1 MPTSSTA
8 RILVVD
14 DDRALGETFAE
25 SLGGP
30 DCAVRAVTEP
40 AEALREAAETDY
52 DVVITDLRM
61 PGGIDGIELCRRIV
75 AQTADVPVI
84 VLTAF
89 GDYDAAVA
97 AMRAGAYDFL
107 AKPVKL
113 DVLALAVAR
122 AVERRCLRREVKRL
136 SATLASAS
144 GFGELVG
151 SSPAMNRVYTLLSR
165 IADSESSVLITGESG
180 TGKELVAR
188 GLHRKSTRAS
198 GAFVA
203 INCAAMPET
212 LLESE
217 LFGHEKGAFTDART
231 SRAGL
236 FVEATGGTLFLDE
249 VGELPLSL
257 QPKLLRALQE
267 RTVRPIGGRK
277 EIPFD
282 ARVVAA
288 TNRDLESSVEEG
300 RFREDLFFR
309 LNVIEVGLPPLRERG
324 NDVLALAQHFLLRFA
339 SKANKQIVGF
349 TEPVAK
355 HLLEYDWPG
364 NVRELH
370 NVVERSIALASH
382 DHVTLED
389 LPEKVTQ
396 LHRKPRA
403 PIPMDPGELVT
414 LEEME
419 RRYVLHVLEAS
430 NGSKSVAARTLG
442 LDRTTL
448 WRRLERIGIDPKRR
462 T

>member
-1 MPTSSTA
+1 MKASSRA
-8 RILVVD
+8 KILVVD
-14 DDRALGETFAE
+14 DDRALGDTFAE
-25 SLGGP
+25 SLGGS
-30 DCAVRAVTEP
+30 DYDVLAVTEP
-40 AEALREAAETDY
+40 ITALNETAATDY
-52 DVVITDLRM
+52 DVIITDLRM
-61 PGGIDGIELCRRIV
+61 PGPMDGIELCRRIV
-75 AQTADVPVI
+75 AQTADLPVI

-89 GDYDAAVA
+89 GDYDAAVR

-122 AVERRCLRREVKRL
+122 AVERRRLRREVKRL
-136 SATLASAS
+136 SATLSSAS
-144 GFGELVG
+144 SFGELVG
-151 SSPAMNRVYTLLSR
+151 SSAAMQRVYALLSR

-188 GLHRKSTRAS
+188 GLHRTSARAS
-198 GAFVA
+198 APFVA
-203 INCAAMPET
+203 INCAAMPEA

-217 LFGHEKGAFTDART
+217 LFGHEKGSFTDART

-236 FVEATGGTLFLDE
+236 FVEAMGGTLFLDE

-267 RTVRPIGGRK
+267 RTVRPIGGRR
-277 EIPFD
+277 EVPFD

-288 TNRDLESSVEEG
+288 TNRDLETAVEEG

-309 LNVIEVGLPPLRERG
+309 LNVIEVALPPLRERG
-324 NDVLALAQHFLLRFA
+324 NDILALAQYFLQRFA
-339 SKANKQIVGF
+339 VKANKAIAGF

-355 HLLEYDWPG
+355 HLLEYHWPG

-370 NVVERSIALASH
+370 NVVERSIALAAH
-382 DHVTLED
+382 DHITLED
-389 LPEKVTQ
+389 LPEKITQ
-396 LHRKPRA
+396 HQRSRA
-403 PIPMDPGELVT
+403 PIPMDPGDLVT

-430 NGSKSVAARTLG
+430 GGSKSVAARTLG

-448 WRRLERIGIDPKRR
+448 WRRLERMGVESKRR
-462 T
+462 P